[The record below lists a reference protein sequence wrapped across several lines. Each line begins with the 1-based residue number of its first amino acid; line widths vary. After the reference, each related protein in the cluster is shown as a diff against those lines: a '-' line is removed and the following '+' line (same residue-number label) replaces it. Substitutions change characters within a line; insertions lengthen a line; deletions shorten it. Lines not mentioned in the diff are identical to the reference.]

1 MTVLVNLRAA
11 LETVA
16 ADCAA
21 NARDIA
27 DGTLLLGDREDAKT
41 EADAALAAKNWTQAS
56 LSAVQAIKTLGSGSR

>member
-1 MTVLVNLRAA
+1 MTVLVELRGA

-16 ADCAA
+16 KDCAD

-27 DGTLLLGDREDAKT
+27 NGTVLVDRGEDAKS